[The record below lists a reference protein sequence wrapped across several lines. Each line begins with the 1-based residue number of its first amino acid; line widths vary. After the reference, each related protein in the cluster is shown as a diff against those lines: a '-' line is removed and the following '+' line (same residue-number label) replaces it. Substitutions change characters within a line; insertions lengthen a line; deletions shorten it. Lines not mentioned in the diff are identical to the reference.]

1 MNRPIDPKIAA
12 RIDIERKVIAHLIQT
27 AQAAGYALVAVNDGE
42 ERVRV
47 STEAE
52 ALEAVF
58 SVDDSRIIFKHPE
71 EEKGHCA
78 VIVLGNSGWDCVA
91 DASMGGHW
99 DAVIEANLVFADTFC
114 TVDDESRSYGPHH
127 GRAA

>member
-1 MNRPIDPKIAA
+1 MTRPLDPQIAA
-12 RIDIERKVIAHLIQT
+12 RIEIERKVVSNLIQVAT
-27 AQAAGYALVAVNDGE
+27 AAGYALHCVDDGE

-58 SVDDSRIIFKHPE
+58 AVDESTIRFRHPE
-71 EEKGHCA
+71 EPKSHCA

-91 DASMGGHW
+91 DASMGDRW
-99 DAVIEANLVFADTFC
+99 DAVIEANAVFAESLEQ
-114 TVDDESRSYGPHH
+114 VDDDTRSFGP
-127 GRAA
+127 RR